1 MKIIF
6 IGNSY
11 TFYNDLPKLFQSL
24 ATENSHS
31 VEYREVLCGGRHLY
45 DYLDRPDEYKVK
57 LDAILETETFDYA
70 ILQDHSVGAMI
81 EPERFHDAV
90 KRMKE
95 KFGDRVK
102 KIVLYA
108 TWGRKEG
115 SATLAEHGWTRLGMT
130 ETIAHEYRLCAENN
144 RCAVS
149 PVGEC
154 FADVMAHTDVI
165 DLYNPDLTHPSYEG
179 SCLAAIMHF
188 ATIFGVLPEKSASLN
203 LPDENVELFSRVV
216 KQYIV

>member
-1 MKIIF
+1 MKILF

-24 ATENSHS
+24 ATENGRF
-31 VEYREVLCGGRHLY
+31 VESREVLCGGRHLY
-45 DYLDRPDEYKVK
+45 DFLDRPDEYKAK
-57 LDAILETETFDYA
+57 LDAILDTESFNYA

-130 ETIAHEYRLCAENN
+130 ETIAREYRVCGADNG
-144 RCAVS
+144 CIVS
-149 PVGEC
+149 SVGEC
-154 FADVMAHTDVI
+154 FADVMAHTDAI

-179 SCLAAIMHF
+179 SCLAAIMHY

-216 KQYIV
+216 KQYIA